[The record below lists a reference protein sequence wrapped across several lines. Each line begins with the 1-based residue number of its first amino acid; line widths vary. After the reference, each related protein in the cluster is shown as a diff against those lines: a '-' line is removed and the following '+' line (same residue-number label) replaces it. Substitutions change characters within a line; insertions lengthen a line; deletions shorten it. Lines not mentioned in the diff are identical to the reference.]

1 MVEKKVIKK
10 EIRPRRFQQHLGRD
24 RLSRK
29 KGPSSNSAGSMFAKT
44 DGPWGVS
51 ELVVLASGNI
61 TLIDIVVHV
70 NEKVLVGAVEERH
83 STGCDITIESSQ
95 SPENHV
101 VVHEQSIQFHDELNA
116 MP

>member
-1 MVEKKVIKK
+1 VCNKRTVFILFGVI
-10 EIRPRRFQQHLGRD
+10 
-24 RLSRK
+24 
-29 KGPSSNSAGSMFAKT
+29 AKL
-44 DGPWGVS
+44 PVKFLS

-116 MP
+116 TP